1 MTISQAIHDAPA
13 SLQEEE
19 ATIESQVTEIL
30 DTYTDKKSE
39 LVPILLAI
47 QEKLGYLP
55 QEALSQVAKFLD
67 VPESTVFAVSTFYPQ
82 FKLVPTGRT
91 VVRVCR
97 GNACHARGGKRVLR
111 EVEKKLG
118 IGPGESTEDLEYA
131 LESVPCLGLCS
142 ISPVVVVGKDTHGH
156 MKPKKMA
163 EVLDSEDSEDQQ

>member
-1 MTISQAIHDAPA
+1 MTVSEVVHDGPA
-13 SLQEEE
+13 SIQEKE
-19 ATIESQVTEIL
+19 ATLESQVTEIL
-30 DTYTDKKSE
+30 ETYTDRKSE
-39 LVPILLAI
+39 LVPILLEL

-55 QEALSQVAKFLD
+55 QEALSQVARFLD
-67 VPESTVFAVSTFYPQ
+67 LPESTVFAVSTFYPQ

-91 VVRVCR
+91 VIRVCR

-111 EVEKKLG
+111 EAEKRLG

-163 EVLDSEDSEDQQ
+163 EVLDSEDAEGQQ

>member
-1 MTISQAIHDAPA
+1 MVVQQLAEKECTCSQID
-13 SLQEEE
+13 QEN
-19 ATIESQVTEIL
+19 TDNQVIEIL
-30 DTYTDKKSE
+30 SSYKGEKSE
-39 LVPILLAI
+39 LVPILLDL

-55 QEALSQVAKFLD
+55 QEAMSRVASFLD
-67 VPESTVFAVSTFYPQ
+67 LPESTVFAVSTFYPQ

-91 VVRVCR
+91 VIRVCR

-142 ISPVVVVGKDTHGH
+142 ISPVVVVGKETHGH
-156 MKPKKMA
+156 MKPKKLA
-163 EVLDSEDSEDQQ
+163 EVLDSEEAEDQQ